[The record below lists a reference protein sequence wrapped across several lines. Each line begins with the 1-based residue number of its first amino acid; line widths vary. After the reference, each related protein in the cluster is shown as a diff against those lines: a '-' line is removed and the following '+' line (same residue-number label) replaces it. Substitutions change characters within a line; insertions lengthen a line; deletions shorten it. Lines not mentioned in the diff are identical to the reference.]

1 MTSGIIVR
9 LALVIGWLGLFI
21 PHVIHHAAPGFGL
34 TKRGSPAATSSVLSV
49 NVGREFL
56 FDLTRKNMVGRLGT
70 CRMSFLR
77 VEQGFEL
84 ETELRIDDLNHLA
97 PGLALL
103 PLLSQKPQMP
113 QLQEQQTRT
122 VRLQLTELI
131 DAQQRLLSLT
141 ANGSAFGMQLA
152 VEGIV
157 KTDGLHGTYTLANDG
172 PIPFHLPEVGADAG
186 QGSDLVLNL
195 PPGLVPGDR
204 FSTRLLTP
212 DFAKLKLGATTAV
225 FSAIAEETCATAAG
239 ERTLLKV
246 EMHVDARLMSL
257 LWCDHDGIVY
267 RSQPQNGGLEL
278 RLQQIRMVGGDILW
292 PPESATK

>member
-21 PHVIHHAAPGFGL
+21 PHVIHHAAPGLGL
-34 TKRGSPAATSSVLSV
+34 TQRGSPAATSSVLSV

-56 FDLTRKNMVGRLGT
+56 YDLTRKNMAGRLGT

-97 PGLALL
+97 PGLSLL
-103 PLLSQKPQMP
+103 PAFSQMP
-113 QLQEQQTRT
+113 QIPQEQQTRPI
-122 VRLQLTELI
+122 RLQLTELI

-141 ANGSAFGMQLA
+141 ANGSAFGMQLT
-152 VEGIV
+152 VDGIV
-157 KTDGLHGTYTLANDG
+157 KADGLHGTYTLANDG
-172 PIPFHLPEVGADAG
+172 PTSFHLPEVGTDAG
-186 QGSDLVLNL
+186 QGSDLALNL

-204 FSTRLLTP
+204 FTTRLLTP
-212 DFAKLKLGATTAV
+212 DFAQLKLGATTAV

-246 EMHVDARLMSL
+246 EMHVDTRLMSR

-267 RSQPQNGGLEL
+267 HSQPQNGSLEL
-278 RLQQIRMVGGDILW
+278 RLQQIRKVGGDILW

>member
-1 MTSGIIVR
+1 MTIGIIVR
-9 LALVIGWLGLFI
+9 LALVIGWLSLFI
-21 PHVIHHAAPGFGL
+21 PHVIHHTAPSFGL
-34 TKRGSPAATSSVLSV
+34 TQRGSPNTMLSV

-56 FDLTRKNMVGRLGT
+56 FDLTRQNMAGRLGT

-103 PLLSQKPQMP
+103 PQMR
-113 QLQEQQTRT
+113 EQSIRS
-122 VRLQLTELI
+122 VRLQLTELL

-141 ANGSAFGMQLA
+141 ANGSAFGMQLTA
-152 VEGIV
+152 DGIV
-157 KTDGLHGTYTLANDG
+157 KADGLRGTYSLANDG
-172 PIPFHLPEVGADAG
+172 PTPFHLPEIGKDAG
-186 QGSDLVLNL
+186 QGSDLALNL

-204 FSTRLLTP
+204 FTTRLLTP
-212 DFAKLKLGATTAV
+212 DFAHMKLGATTAI
-225 FSAIAEETCATAAG
+225 FTAIAEETCATAAG

-246 EMHVDARLMSL
+246 EMHVDARLMSR

-278 RLQQIRMVGGDILW
+278 RLQQIRMIGGDILW